1 MYHLTHNGRLIIFIC
16 WLQLL
21 IIPNF
26 ANAFCTNQQAS
37 FAKTYHGSPPRNY
50 DSKLYGISEWR
61 EKFNPSITAESKDD
75 VNNTTLPLLL
85 LPFTPSEIILPG
97 QSTTLEF
104 RHGKYIDIIDE
115 AITSY
120 ESVVG
125 LSILGDDGLLPYVV
139 LCEVIEEE
147 FVMKMGYRGF
157 SSIQVGVR
165 AVGRAIRQT
174 ANISGENKGE
184 EEEGAKFVIR
194 DDTSGKNIA
203 FPRGRMKNTAQ
214 DDIHLGQFI
223 EWDDDLM
230 DSDELDIAYEY
241 LDSIQG
247 TLGLSSTASLQKQQ
261 CTDTPELDDRIQR
274 QQELYTKAYEIILEQ
289 SNNHTSPTLAR
300 YSNKQQQEQ
309 HSKLLAASWGAL
321 VSVIEES
328 DARSS
333 SVITQVLETRNV
345 VERLRLGLA
354 MMLDSQMPGH
364 DIVAGGPKASS
375 SGDIQENAF
384 Q

>member
-1 MYHLTHNGRLIIFIC
+1 MFIC

-26 ANAFCTNQQAS
+26 ANAFCTNKQAS
-37 FAKTYHGSPPRNY
+37 FAKSYHGSPRRNY

-61 EKFNPSITAESKDD
+61 EKFSTSSITESKDD
-75 VNNTTLPLLL
+75 VNTTTLPLLL

-139 LCEVIEEE
+139 LCEVLEEE

-157 SSIQVGVR
+157 SSCQVRVR

-174 ANISGENKGE
+174 TNISGENKGEE

-203 FPRGRMKNTAQ
+203 FPRGRLENTAQ
-214 DDIHLGQFI
+214 DDIHLGQFV

-247 TLGLSSTASLQKQQ
+247 TLGLSSTASTLQKQQ
-261 CTDTPELDDRIQR
+261 TTDTPELDGRIQR

-289 SNNHTSPTLAR
+289 SNNHTSQTLAG
-300 YSNKQQQEQ
+300 YSNKQEQEQ

-321 VSVIEES
+321 ASVIEES

-333 SVITQVLETRNV
+333 SIITQVLETRNV

-354 MMLDSQMPGH
+354 MMLDSQMPDQ
-364 DIVAGGPKASS
+364 DIVVGGLNANS
-375 SGDIQENAF
+375 SGGIQENAF